1 MPLPDHFYRQ
11 MLDHLAEGVYFVDR
25 NRRILYWN
33 RAAEQ
38 LTGYRAE
45 DLVEKCCA
53 DSGLDHIDCD
63 LTPLCEGDCPLHRA
77 MQGGRGISERVFLR
91 HRDGHRLP
99 VDVRTRPVYDDK
111 GEIIGAIEIFSDA
124 SDRVRVENL
133 NRQLQ
138 KQVRIDLLTGVP
150 NRRAFL
156 ELAKAEFDR
165 YQRYGEV
172 FSVIFTDIDFFKQ
185 VNDRHGHRIGDRT
198 LRWFADTLKTALRKV
213 DTISRFGGEEFLI
226 LLPTTGAEEAV
237 RTAEKLRRQLASDL
251 CPTTGEPLSASFGVA
266 SVVAEDST
274 ETLIERAD
282 RALYRSKQAG
292 RNRVTYFGPGDVEE
306 ITVANA
312 TVRSGSSPPGADRER

>member
-1 MPLPDHFYRQ
+1 MPLPNHFYRQ
-11 MLDHLAEGVYFVDR
+11 MLDHLAEGVYFVDP
-25 NRRILYWN
+25 NRQILYWN

-38 LTGYRAE
+38 LTGYAAG
-45 DLVEKCCA
+45 DIVGKCCA
-53 DSGLDHIDCD
+53 LSGLDHIDCD
-63 LTPLCEGDCPLHRA
+63 LNPLCEGDCPLNRA
-77 MQGGRGISERVFLR
+77 LACGKGYSERVFLR
-91 HRDGHRLP
+91 HRNGHRLP
-99 VDVRTRPVYDDK
+99 VDVKTRPVYDDD
-111 GEIIGAIEIFSDA
+111 GTIIGAIEIFSDA
-124 SDRVRVENL
+124 SDRVRIENL

-156 ELAKAEFDR
+156 ELANAEFER

-198 LRWFADTLKTALRKV
+198 LRWFADTLRSELRKV

-266 SVVAEDST
+266 SVVADDST
-274 ETLIERAD
+274 ESLIERAD
-282 RALYRSKQAG
+282 RALYRSKERG
-292 RNRVTYFGPGDVEE
+292 RNRVTFFAPGDIEE
-306 ITVANA
+306 ITGGNGPAQ
-312 TVRSGSSPPGADRER
+312 SGSSRPGADRVR